1 LGSPG
6 FSSAD
11 LWIVTPLCGSGL
23 IWELALFRRQE
34 LVHHDATVV
43 VNDSPTHA
51 TVVIFAMEA
60 RAPTRELD
68 ATRDKV
74 VVVILVM
81 FAV

>member
-1 LGSPG
+1 M
-6 FSSAD
+6 
-11 LWIVTPLCGSGL
+11 
-23 IWELALFRRQE
+23 
-34 LVHHDATVV
+34 
-43 VNDSPTHA
+43 VNDSPAHA
-51 TVVIFAMEA
+51 AVVIFAMEA